1 MTHPTPHY
9 PLTPGI
15 VLLMSIATG
24 LVVASN
30 YYAQPLL
37 HIIGLQFGLSTAAAG
52 TIVTTAQLSFA
63 AGLLL
68 LVPLG
73 DLLERRALIVAMT
86 LCTAAG
92 MAMIAFAPNL
102 GFVLVGTALTGLVSV
117 VAQIM
122 VPFAA
127 TLAAPHERGRVVG
140 TVMSGLL
147 LGILLARTA
156 AGLLAGLG
164 DWRTVYW
171 VAAILL
177 VMLAGALWRVL
188 PRYPGHAAMSYGAL
202 LRSVGTLM
210 IEEPMFRARSVLG
223 ALVFAQFSVLW
234 TSLTFLL
241 ANPPYRYSEAAIG
254 LFGLAGAAGAYA
266 AKRFGRMADRGHINR
281 GTRMGL
287 WLLLGSWG
295 ALAAGDASLVAL
307 LAGIIVLDLATQG
320 LQVTNQTCIYRLRPD
335 ARSRITA
342 GYMTTYFIGGA
353 CGSCASAYAYAHA
366 GWHGVTLLGGIL
378 GVLSLLYGTLAP
390 GARVRENAAAPTGA

>member
-1 MTHPTPHY
+1 MTHPTSHS

-15 VLLMSIATG
+15 VLLMSVATG

-37 HIIGLQFGLSTAAAG
+37 HIIGVQFGLSTAQAG

-63 AGLLL
+63 AGLLF

-73 DLLERRALIVAMT
+73 DLLERRSLITAMT
-86 LCTAAG
+86 LCTAGG
-92 MAMIAFAPNL
+92 MAMIAFAPSL
-102 GFVLVGTALTGLVSV
+102 GVVLAGTALAGLVSV
-117 VAQIM
+117 VAQVM

-147 LGILLARTA
+147 LGILLARTV
-156 AGLLAGLG
+156 AGVLAGLG

-177 VMLAGALWRVL
+177 VILAAALWRVL
-188 PRYPGHAAMSYGAL
+188 PRHPGHAGMSYGAL
-202 LRSVGTLM
+202 LRSIATLM
-210 IEEPMFRARSVLG
+210 IEEPQFRARSILG

-241 ANPPYRYSEAAIG
+241 ANPPYGYSEATIG

-266 AKRFGRMADRGHINR
+266 ARSFGRMADRGHINR
-281 GTRMGL
+281 STRAGL
-287 WLLLGSWG
+287 WLLLLSWA
-295 ALAAGDASLVAL
+295 ALAAGGASLLAL
-307 LAGIIVLDLATQG
+307 LAGIVILDLATQG
-320 LQVTNQTCIYRLRPD
+320 LQVTNQACIYRLRPD

-353 CGSCASAYAYAHA
+353 GGSAASAHAYARA
-366 GWHGVTLLGGIL
+366 GWHGVALLGAIL
-378 GVLSLLYGTLAP
+378 AVVSLLYGTLAP
-390 GARVRENAAAPTGA
+390 GARARENSPAPTGA